1 MLLGRTKR
9 KIVLEVVHHMF
20 DIVLEAPCK
29 DLIFSLMFFGMLKIS
44 SQEVLCR
51 RRLFGSETHS
61 CDGVKNMIRVS
72 MYKNQVIAVSGHIII
87 VVSFIVHPDVVSS
100 HGMEKAM
107 VFGEYEMQ

>member
-9 KIVLEVVHHMF
+9 KIVLEVVHNMF

-51 RRLFGSETHS
+51 RRLFGSETRS
-61 CDGVKNMIRVS
+61 YDGVKNMIRVS

-87 VVSFIVHPDVVSS
+87 VVSFIAHPDGASFHGRDKKRVVGAS
-100 HGMEKAM
+100 
-107 VFGEYEMQ
+107 EM